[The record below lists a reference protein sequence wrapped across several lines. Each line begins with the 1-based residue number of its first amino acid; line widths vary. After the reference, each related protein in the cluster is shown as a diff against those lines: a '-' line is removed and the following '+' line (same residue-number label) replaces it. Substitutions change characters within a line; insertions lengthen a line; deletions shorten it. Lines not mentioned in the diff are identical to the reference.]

1 MSGNVILGQPLAGTL
16 VAERQKSR
24 RRWQKNFAG
33 YAFIAPWLIGF
44 FAFTLIPV
52 IASLVLAF
60 TNFDNMSP
68 PQWVG
73 LANFQQMFTR
83 DFRYWKSV
91 QATFFYV
98 FTAVPIR
105 LIVALGIAMLL
116 NSNRKGIS
124 FYRAAF
130 YAPSIVGGSVAV
142 AIMWREI
149 FGSKGA
155 VNAVMVLLGVPEV
168 NWLGNPQTA
177 IWTLITL
184 AAWQFGSPMLI
195 FLAGLK
201 QIPAELYE
209 AASIDGAS
217 GIQTIYTDHAAD
229 ADSGD
234 FLQPDHAGDHQR
246 LGAPSAS
253 GLKKSRGVRIE
264 RVTLACDPPVSP
276 RSEKW
281 TGKTPFMGIGPP
293 PWGRG
298 RQPVSPPRSRC
309 WCSPRA
315 PPRRH
320 APRRTRWHGTPTARS
335 RRSPCMATACSRP
348 ATSSAC
354 GTGSAARDGSALPT
368 APCAATLPRSD
379 GRTWR
384 CPTAPAGSSSP
395 GAAAVR

>member
-16 VAERQKSR
+16 IAERQKTR
-24 RRWQKNFAG
+24 RRWQKNLAG

-52 IASLVLAF
+52 VASLVLAF

-91 QATFFYV
+91 QATLFYV

-105 LIVALGIAMLL
+105 LVVALAIAMLL
-116 NSNRKGIS
+116 NTNRKGIS

-142 AIMWREI
+142 AIMWREL
-149 FGSKGA
+149 FDSQGA
-155 VNAVMVLLGVPEV
+155 VNALTAILGIPPV

-201 QIPAELYE
+201 QIPTELYE

-217 GIQTIYTDHAAD
+217 GFQRFVRITIPMLTPVIFFNLIMQVI
-229 ADSGD
+229 SG
-234 FLQPDHAGDHQR
+234 FLAFTQAYIITA
-246 LGAPSAS
+246 GAP
-253 GLKKSRGVRIE
+253 LDT
-264 RVTLACDPPVSP
+264 TLFYALYLY
-276 RSEKW
+276 RRAFE
-281 TGKTPFMGIGPP
+281 TFQMGYGAAMAWVLLLVI
-293 PWGRG
+293 
-298 RQPVSPPRSRC
+298 
-309 WCSPRA
+309 A
-315 PPRRH
+315 FF
-320 APRRTRWHGTPTARS
+320 TALIFR
-335 RRSPCMATACSRP
+335 
-348 ATSSAC
+348 SSARWVFYE
-354 GTGSAARDGSALPT
+354 TKDGE
-368 APCAATLPRSD
+368 
-379 GRTWR
+379 
-384 CPTAPAGSSSP
+384 
-395 GAAAVR
+395 